1 MGKKNIIYRLEKWE
15 KIQRKKDDSSYELEK
30 SSCYKEAWKTH
41 NNLAIATEVSSQPL
55 KLISMQV
62 RSRPVKDSLRNK

>member
-1 MGKKNIIYRLEKWE
+1 MRKNTK
-15 KIQRKKDDSSYELEK
+15 DSSYELEK

-62 RSRPVKDSLRNK
+62 RSRPVKDSLRNKCLYILIDF